1 MSKEFKQLIIH
12 CSATREGQDIG
23 AETIKRWHTAP
34 KPQGRGWRVVGYSDL
49 ILLNGARH
57 KFVEHNGDQF
67 IQPQEVT
74 NGVAG
79 QNSVSRHVCY
89 IGGMDKEAK
98 KRKDTLTEAQAETLK
113 QIIFEVLSY
122 APNVVI
128 GGHNQFDNKACPSFW
143 VPTFLR
149 KIGVSEK
156 NIYTKDPFGYGK
168 LF

>member
-1 MSKEFKQLIIH
+1 MSKAFKQLIIH
-12 CSATREGQDIG
+12 CTATHEGADIQP
-23 AETIKRWHTAP
+23 ETIKRWHTAP
-34 KPQGRGWRVVGYSDL
+34 APQGRGWKVVGYSDL

-57 KFVEHNGDQF
+57 KFVEHNGDLF
-67 IQPQEVT
+67 IQPGEIT

-79 QNSVSRHVCY
+79 QNSISRHVCY
-89 IGGMDKEAK
+89 VGGVEKTTS
-98 KRKDTLTEAQAETLK
+98 KRKNTLTAAQAETLK
-113 QIIFEVLSY
+113 QIIFEVLKY

-128 GGHNQFDNKACPSFW
+128 AGHNQFNNKACPSFW

-149 KIGVSEK
+149 SIGVEEK

>member
-1 MSKEFKQLIIH
+1 MSKPFKQLVIH
-12 CSATREGQDIG
+12 CTATREGVDIS
-23 AETIKRWHTAP
+23 AETIKSWHTSP
-34 KPQGRGWRVVGYSDL
+34 KPKGRGWRVVGYSDL

-57 KFVEHNGDQF
+57 KFVKHNGDQF
-67 IQPQEVT
+67 IDASEIT

-89 IGGMDKEAK
+89 VGGVDKNVKAK
-98 KRKDTLTEAQAETLK
+98 NTLTEAQAETLK
-113 QIIFEVLSY
+113 QIIFEVLKY

-149 KIGVSEK
+149 SIGVEEK